1 MPPLLDW
8 RLLKLS
14 DGLTGLML
22 QVLQMRGHINKSGS
36 HVLLWNQSI
45 NLCSYVYYPSTFLAV
60 YQSRTSSDRGDL
72 HQNQSNT
79 NLTFKSDCGPKSYC
93 GTEISEGLTS
103 PVIPW
108 LQPRVLTSCLWRQM
122 MRETETRAPCA
133 RRAGPRNGCGVRSS
147 SEKEAERSQWG
158 VEERG
163 LDMKPNL
170 TRLPKIPAPSD
181 TINTFIVFVL

>member
-1 MPPLLDW
+1 MQLCLLSIHFFGCVSEQNIQRSWRPPSKPVKHKPDVQI
-8 RLLKLS
+8 
-14 DGLTGLML
+14 GLWS
-22 QVLQMRGHINKSGS
+22 KE
-36 HVLLWNQSI
+36 LLW
-45 NLCSYVYYPSTFLAV
+45 F
-60 YQSRTSSDRGDL
+60 
-72 HQNQSNT
+72 
-79 NLTFKSDCGPKSYC
+79 
-93 GTEISEGLTS
+93 TEISEGLTS

-122 MRETETRAPCA
+122 MRERLKQE
-133 RRAGPRNGCGVRSS
+133 RRVRERRGPRNGCGVRSS

>member
-93 GTEISEGLTS
+93 G
-103 PVIPW
+103 
-108 LQPRVLTSCLWRQM
+108 LQRL
-122 MRETETRAPCA
+122 A
-133 RRAGPRNGCGVRSS
+133 
-147 SEKEAERSQWG
+147 
-158 VEERG
+158 RG
-163 LDMKPNL
+163 LHLQSFLDFSLVSWLPVCGDRWWERDWNKSAVCEKGGATEWL
-170 TRLPKIPAPSD
+170 WCKEQQWEGSRKITVRCGGTR
-181 TINTFIVFVL
+181 TRHET